1 VEVIKVEPARTIV
14 AVTGHEQPR
23 QHLLERA
30 ESLGRETGSTV
41 ILFDRDGDLGPL
53 MSALPTGWSAEGDE
67 DEFGDRLDPHDLEI
81 VGQEALGGQVQRLRD
96 AGVRAF
102 AWLPPKA
109 DAKSLA
115 AYASKQGAGT
125 ILVSTEDDDLV
136 DGLRA
141 IEDLPARLEVVPA
154 GPSLP

>member
-1 VEVIKVEPARTIV
+1 MKSDRVIV
-14 AVTGHEQPR
+14 AVTGHEKPR
-23 QHLLERA
+23 PHLLQRA
-30 ESLGRETGSTV
+30 ESLGRETGVTV

-67 DEFGDRLDPHDLEI
+67 DEFGDRLDPHDLEL
-81 VGQEALGGQVQRLRD
+81 VGQEALGQQVQLLRD

-115 AYASKQGAGT
+115 EYASKQGADT
-125 ILVSTEDDDLV
+125 ILVSTDDGDLV
-136 DGLRA
+136 DGLRSIA
-141 IEDLPARLEVVPA
+141 DLSARLEVVPA
-154 GPSLP
+154 DSSPGPAG